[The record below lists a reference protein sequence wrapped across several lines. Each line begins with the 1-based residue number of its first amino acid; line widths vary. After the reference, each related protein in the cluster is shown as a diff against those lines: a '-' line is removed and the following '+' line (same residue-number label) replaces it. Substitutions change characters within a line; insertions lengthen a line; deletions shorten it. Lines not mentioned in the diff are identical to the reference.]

1 MPPPPEHR
9 PSAPSLA
16 HSAGGHHEWKQTS
29 LLYSVVDKEE
39 AGQLSARISRGWGG
53 GGGGGGGQFHT
64 SSTPLPFH

>member
-29 LLYSVVDKEE
+29 LLYSVVDNEE
-39 AGQLSARISRGWGG
+39 AGQLSGG
-53 GGGGGGGQFHT
+53 RGGGGQFHT